1 MTRRSIRDLTPQEV
15 LIVGIDVEE
24 ANGTRLRTFADMF
37 TDYAPEASELFNE
50 MAIEEDEHGAQLE
63 KLFEQRF
70 GELNKTITQD
80 DVLEVIE
87 AHDLDSGEHFV
98 FDDMTLRK
106 ALEITLAAELQA
118 QAFYREARRN
128 TDEPELQE
136 IFLQLSEF
144 ETHHVNVIEARL
156 EALGGTA

>member
-1 MTRRSIRDLTPQEV
+1 MGRRSIRDLTPQEV

-50 MAIEEDEHGAQLE
+50 MADEENEHGAQLE

-87 AHDLDSGEHFV
+87 SHDLDSGEHLV
-98 FDDMTLRK
+98 FDDMTLRR
-106 ALEITLAAELQA
+106 ALEVTLAAELQA
-118 QAFYREARRN
+118 QAFYREARAN
-128 TDEPELQE
+128 TEEPELQAL
-136 IFLQLSEF
+136 FTQLSDF
-144 ETHHVNVIEARL
+144 EADHVHGIEVRL
-156 EALGGTA
+156 AALGGSA